1 MGYCQLFGTTVYH
14 HIWSNTPICPQYIV
28 NMDHPYLPI
37 IIGILHYVKIT
48 RFHYFRLVSISN
60 SLDCAQCRRLAAT
73 GSQTGRQL
81 CQVVGPA
88 VRQLDWWMKVVEGV
102 EGCAFRTQ
110 DVEHRSPNVFIVL
123 ASLSFRPS

>member
-1 MGYCQLFGTTVYH
+1 MSALSVD
-14 HIWSNTPICPQYIV
+14 PRP
-28 NMDHPYLPI
+28 
-37 IIGILHYVKIT
+37 
-48 RFHYFRLVSISN
+48 
-60 SLDCAQCRRLAAT
+60 T

-88 VRQLDWWMKVVEGV
+88 VRQLDWGMKVVEGV

-110 DVEHRSPNVFIVL
+110 DVEHRSPDVFIVL

>member
-1 MGYCQLFGTTVYH
+1 MLKHNNLGLVPVSALSVDPSARG
-14 HIWSNTPICPQYIV
+14 
-28 NMDHPYLPI
+28 
-37 IIGILHYVKIT
+37 
-48 RFHYFRLVSISN
+48 RLVRKRADS
-60 SLDCAQCRRLAAT
+60 
-73 GSQTGRQL
+73 QL

-88 VRQLDWWMKVVEGV
+88 VRQVDWGMKVVEGV